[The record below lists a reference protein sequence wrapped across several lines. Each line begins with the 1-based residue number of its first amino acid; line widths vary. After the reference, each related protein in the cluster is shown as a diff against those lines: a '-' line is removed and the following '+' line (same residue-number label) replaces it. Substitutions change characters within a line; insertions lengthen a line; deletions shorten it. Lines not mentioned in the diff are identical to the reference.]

1 MKNSYSIEIVDS
13 NKKLEN
19 VIERIYQE
27 NFVAVDIES
36 NGLHRF
42 KEQICLIQLAISD
55 DVFIVDPLQI
65 SDIAP
70 IGKLLKDEDI
80 QKIFHSPDHDLR
92 SFDRDW
98 KFEVR
103 NIFDTSTAAAFLGS
117 EKLGLASVLSEFL
130 QIELMKSKSLQRSD
144 WTLRPIPKDALQYA
158 VNDVLYLRDLRD
170 LLLEKLLE
178 LKRDQWIFEEFKYLE
193 KIKYSPKLMENPF
206 LSIKGSKGLDIKSLT
221 VLNKLYEFREN
232 EAIRLDRPAFKVVHD
247 NTLIEIAKNPKID
260 LRSIKDL
267 GIFSR
272 SENRSKL
279 KNVIKNA
286 ENSELMKISREELYP
301 KKRIKK
307 NMTDSEVI
315 RFKELKEWR
324 LNLSKKLKLQP
335 SLLWPLSSLKSISM
349 NLDDFDS
356 EIKHEDVR
364 EWQVKEFS
372 KLLRNHLKLIQE

>member
-13 NKKLEN
+13 NKKLVN
-19 VIERIYQE
+19 IIERVYQE

-42 KEQICLIQLAISD
+42 KEQICLIQLAISGN
-55 DVFIVDPLQI
+55 VFIVDPLQI
-65 SDIAP
+65 SDIGP

-103 NIFDTSTAAAFLGS
+103 NIFDTSIAAAFLGS

-130 QIELMKSKSLQRSD
+130 QIELTKSKSLQRSD
-144 WTLRPIPKDALQYA
+144 WTLRPIPKNALEYA

-170 LLLEKLLE
+170 LLLEQLMS
-178 LKRDQWIFEEFKYLE
+178 LKRDKWINEEFKHLE
-193 KIKYSPKLMENPF
+193 KIKYAPRLIENPF

-221 VLNKLYEFREN
+221 VLRKLYQFREN

-247 NTLIEIAKNPKID
+247 NTLIEIAKNPKIN

-272 SENRSKL
+272 SANRAKL
-279 KNVIKNA
+279 KNAIKDT
-286 ENSELMKISREELYP
+286 ENSELVKISREDLYP
-301 KKRIKK
+301 KKRIQKS
-307 NMTDSEVI
+307 MTDIEVLL
-315 RFKELKEWR
+315 FKELKEWR

-335 SLLWPLSSLKSISM
+335 SLLWPLSSLKRICM
-349 NLDDFDS
+349 NLDDFNN
-356 EIKHEDVR
+356 EIKHEDVKQ
-364 EWQVKEFS
+364 WQVKEFS
-372 KLLRNHLKLIQE
+372 KSLRNHLKLM

>member
-13 NKKLEN
+13 NKKLGN
-19 VIERIYQE
+19 IIERIYQE

-42 KEQICLIQLAISD
+42 KEQICLIQLAISGN
-55 DVFIVDPLQI
+55 VFIVDPLQI
-65 SDIAP
+65 SDIDP
-70 IGKLLKDEDI
+70 IGKLLKNEGI

-103 NIFDTSTAAAFLGS
+103 NIFDTSIAAAFLGS

-130 QIELMKSKSLQRSD
+130 QIELTKSKSLQRSD
-144 WTLRPIPKDALQYA
+144 WTLRPIPKNALDYA

-170 LLLEKLLE
+170 LLLEQLLA
-178 LKRDQWIFEEFKYLE
+178 LKRDKWIDEEFKHLE
-193 KIKYSPKLMENPF
+193 KIKYTPKLIENPF
-206 LSIKGSKGLDIKSLT
+206 LSIKGSKSLDIKSLT
-221 VLNKLYEFREN
+221 VLRKLYQFREN
-232 EAIRLDRPAFKVVHD
+232 EAIRLDRPTFKVVHD
-247 NTLIEIAKNPKID
+247 NTLIEISKNPKID

-272 SENRSKL
+272 AANRSKL
-279 KNVIKNA
+279 KNAIKDA
-286 ENSELMKISREELYP
+286 ENSELVKISREDLYP
-301 KKRIKK
+301 KKRIQK
-307 NMTDSEVI
+307 NMTDSEVLL
-315 RFKELKEWR
+315 FKELKEWR

-335 SLLWPLSSLKSISM
+335 SLLWPLSSLKRICM
-349 NLDDFDS
+349 NLDDFNN
-356 EIKHEDVR
+356 EIKHEDIK

-372 KLLRNHLKLIQE
+372 KSLRNHLKLN

>member
-13 NKKLEN
+13 NKKLVN
-19 VIERIYQE
+19 IIERVYQE

-42 KEQICLIQLAISD
+42 KEQICLIQLAISGN
-55 DVFIVDPLQI
+55 VFIVDPLQI
-65 SDIAP
+65 SDIGP

-103 NIFDTSTAAAFLGS
+103 NIFDTSIAAAFLGS

-130 QIELMKSKSLQRSD
+130 QIELTKSKSLQRSD
-144 WTLRPIPKDALQYA
+144 WTLRPIPKNALDYA

-170 LLLEKLLE
+170 LLLEQLMS
-178 LKRDQWIFEEFKYLE
+178 LKRDKWINEEFKHLE
-193 KIKYSPKLMENPF
+193 KIKYAPKLIENPF

-221 VLNKLYEFREN
+221 VLRKLYQFREN

-247 NTLIEIAKNPKID
+247 NTLIEIAKNPKIN

-272 SENRSKL
+272 SANRAKL
-279 KNVIKNA
+279 KNAIKDA
-286 ENSELMKISREELYP
+286 ENSELVKISREDLYP
-301 KKRIKK
+301 KKRIQKS
-307 NMTDSEVI
+307 MTDIEVLL
-315 RFKELKEWR
+315 FKELKEWR

-335 SLLWPLSSLKSISM
+335 SLLWPLSSLKRICM
-349 NLDDFDS
+349 NLDDFNN
-356 EIKHEDVR
+356 EIKHEDVK
-364 EWQVKEFS
+364 EWQIKEFS
-372 KLLRNHLKLIQE
+372 KSLRNHLKLM

>member
-13 NKKLEN
+13 NKKLGN
-19 VIERIYQE
+19 IIERIYQE

-42 KEQICLIQLAISD
+42 KEQICLIQLAISGN
-55 DVFIVDPLQI
+55 VFIVDPLQI
-65 SDIAP
+65 SDIGP

-103 NIFDTSTAAAFLGS
+103 NIFDTSIAAAFLGS

-130 QIELMKSKSLQRSD
+130 QIELTKSKSLQRSD
-144 WTLRPIPKDALQYA
+144 WTLRPIPKNALDYA

-170 LLLEKLLE
+170 LLLEQLMS
-178 LKRDQWIFEEFKYLE
+178 LKRDKWINEEFKHLE
-193 KIKYSPKLMENPF
+193 KIKYAPKLIENPF
-206 LSIKGSKGLDIKSLT
+206 LSIKGSKGLDMKPLT
-221 VLNKLYEFREN
+221 VLRKLYQFREN

-272 SENRSKL
+272 SANRAKL
-279 KNVIKNA
+279 KNAITDA
-286 ENSELMKISREELYP
+286 ENSELVKISREDLYP
-301 KKRIKK
+301 KKRIQKS
-307 NMTDSEVI
+307 MTDIEVLL
-315 RFKELKEWR
+315 FKELKEWR

-335 SLLWPLSSLKSISM
+335 SLLWPLSSLKRICM
-349 NLDDFDS
+349 NLDDFNN
-356 EIKHEDVR
+356 EIKHEDVK
-364 EWQVKEFS
+364 EWQIKEFS
-372 KLLRNHLKLIQE
+372 KSLRNHLKLM

>member
-13 NKKLEN
+13 NKKLGN
-19 VIERIYQE
+19 IIERIYQE

-42 KEQICLIQLAISD
+42 KEQICLIQLAISGN
-55 DVFIVDPLQI
+55 VFIVDPLQI
-65 SDIAP
+65 SDIDP
-70 IGKLLKDEDI
+70 IGKLLKNEGI

-103 NIFDTSTAAAFLGS
+103 NIFDTSIAAAFLGS

-130 QIELMKSKSLQRSD
+130 QIELTKSKSLQRSD
-144 WTLRPIPKDALQYA
+144 WTLRPIPKNALDYA

-170 LLLEKLLE
+170 LLLEQLLS
-178 LKRDQWIFEEFKYLE
+178 LKRDKWINEEFKHLE
-193 KIKYSPKLMENPF
+193 KIKYTPKLIENPF
-206 LSIKGSKGLDIKSLT
+206 LSIKGSKSLDIKSLT
-221 VLNKLYEFREN
+221 VLRKLYQFREN
-232 EAIRLDRPAFKVVHD
+232 EAIRLDRPTFKVVHD
-247 NTLIEIAKNPKID
+247 NTLIEISKNPKID

-272 SENRSKL
+272 AANRSKL
-279 KNVIKNA
+279 KNAIKDA
-286 ENSELMKISREELYP
+286 ENSELVKISREDLYP
-301 KKRIKK
+301 KKRIQK
-307 NMTDSEVI
+307 NMTDSEVLL
-315 RFKELKEWR
+315 FKELKEWR

-335 SLLWPLSSLKSISM
+335 SLLWPLSSLKRICM
-349 NLDDFDS
+349 NLDDFNN
-356 EIKHEDVR
+356 EIKHEDIK

-372 KLLRNHLKLIQE
+372 KSLRDHLKLM

>member
-1 MKNSYSIEIVDS
+1 
-13 NKKLEN
+13 
-19 VIERIYQE
+19 
-27 NFVAVDIES
+27 
-36 NGLHRF
+36 
-42 KEQICLIQLAISD
+42 
-55 DVFIVDPLQI
+55 
-65 SDIAP
+65 
-70 IGKLLKDEDI
+70 
-80 QKIFHSPDHDLR
+80 
-92 SFDRDW
+92 
-98 KFEVR
+98 
-103 NIFDTSTAAAFLGS
+103 
-117 EKLGLASVLSEFL
+117 
-130 QIELMKSKSLQRSD
+130 MKSKSLQRSD

-272 SENRSKL
+272 SANRSKL

>member
-13 NKKLEN
+13 NKKLGN
-19 VIERIYQE
+19 IIERIYQE

-42 KEQICLIQLAISD
+42 KEQICLIQLAISGN
-55 DVFIVDPLQI
+55 VFIVDPLQI
-65 SDIAP
+65 SDIDP
-70 IGKLLKDEDI
+70 IGKLLKNEGI

-103 NIFDTSTAAAFLGS
+103 NIFDTSIAAAFLGS

-130 QIELMKSKSLQRSD
+130 QIELTKSKSLQRSD
-144 WTLRPIPKDALQYA
+144 WTLRPIPKNALDYA

-170 LLLEKLLE
+170 LLLEQLMS
-178 LKRDQWIFEEFKYLE
+178 LKRDKWINEEFKHLE
-193 KIKYSPKLMENPF
+193 KIKYTPKLIENPF
-206 LSIKGSKGLDIKSLT
+206 LSIKGSKSLDIKSLT
-221 VLNKLYEFREN
+221 VLRKLYQFREN
-232 EAIRLDRPAFKVVHD
+232 EAIRLDRPTFKVVHD
-247 NTLIEIAKNPKID
+247 NTLIEISKNPKID

-272 SENRSKL
+272 AANRSKL
-279 KNVIKNA
+279 KNAIKDA
-286 ENSELMKISREELYP
+286 ENSELVKISREDLYP
-301 KKRIKK
+301 KKRIQK
-307 NMTDSEVI
+307 NMTDSEVLL
-315 RFKELKEWR
+315 FKELKEWR

-335 SLLWPLSSLKSISM
+335 SLLWPLSSLKRICM
-349 NLDDFDS
+349 NLDDFNN
-356 EIKHEDVR
+356 EIKHEDIK

-372 KLLRNHLKLIQE
+372 KSLRNHLKLN